1 MKTTKSFH
9 SVNKF
14 GAVKFFILFLL
25 TFLITTSCDLTDP
38 KKDNPKPEGYQED
51 IPWPSLADS
60 PWPMHHG
67 NPQSNG
73 RIKFNVLINGS
84 INWEFKN
91 PNKYIVAGVAISSD
105 SLIYVVY
112 ENEGLVILDKNGNEK
127 QKFSGDFIS
136 SQTTPLITYLGDII
150 FFTLDGVYSVK
161 KSGVI
166 NWKFDNSG
174 QKSLGANIDKEGNI
188 YYLNKSSKKLIVL
201 NSLTGEMLW
210 EYFDNRFNGNSV
222 LTISPDGKNVY
233 LNASKYLFAFDISTK
248 DVKWTY
254 QDVFSDWNFIDSQGN
269 IYFIAESPNNNE
281 KFLFTSL
288 NQTGNLRWSFNFM
301 PASFYVPQFAQAT
314 IDRQG
319 NVYFVSDT
327 LFSISFNGKLN
338 WKKKIDGKVVTPLI
352 CDNYNIYYEEFTDP
366 GSFNF
371 IKIDNKGNAVFE
383 IKNIQ
388 QNFGESPAIGFNQI
402 IIPSGNDEN
411 VYSVK

>member
-1 MKTTKSFH
+1 
-9 SVNKF
+9 
-14 GAVKFFILFLL
+14 
-25 TFLITTSCDLTDP
+25 
-38 KKDNPKPEGYQED
+38 
-51 IPWPSLADS
+51 
-60 PWPMHHG
+60 
-67 NPQSNG
+67 
-73 RIKFNVLINGS
+73 
-84 INWEFKN
+84 
-91 PNKYIVAGVAISSD
+91 
-105 SLIYVVY
+105 
-112 ENEGLVILDKNGNEK
+112 
-127 QKFSGDFIS
+127 
-136 SQTTPLITYLGDII
+136 
-150 FFTLDGVYSVK
+150 
-161 KSGVI
+161 
-166 NWKFDNSG
+166 
-174 QKSLGANIDKEGNI
+174 
-188 YYLNKSSKKLIVL
+188 
-201 NSLTGEMLW
+201 MLW